1 MSLQHGISAKPKDSE
16 KKKLSFQD
24 PQSQFPLFLAAKDL
38 KGFDHLQ
45 HEGMTDSCQQL
56 AFFLHLFGHLQKVLK
71 NKSAESM
78 ELEGFTP
85 TFPASPN
92 EAKRL
97 PIDLLNALQSISGA
111 RLYMRFKAYLA
122 LVFTCSTIRTDP
134 NEPTPILRTCL
145 ATGEFARRCFWS
157 DFQVWG
163 LTLLICTTNR
173 HFHKSQILQKVPSSL
188 SMDAPWRIG

>member
-71 NKSAESM
+71 KKSAESM
-78 ELEGFTP
+78 ETSQLHPNLPSFTQW
-85 TFPASPN
+85 S
-92 EAKRL
+92 EA
-97 PIDLLNALQSISGA
+97 
-111 RLYMRFKAYLA
+111 
-122 LVFTCSTIRTDP
+122 
-134 NEPTPILRTCL
+134 
-145 ATGEFARRCFWS
+145 
-157 DFQVWG
+157 
-163 LTLLICTTNR
+163 
-173 HFHKSQILQKVPSSL
+173 PSHWPS
-188 SMDAPWRIG
+188 